1 MWGDLSLGKKILS
14 GIGTVLVLLVIV
26 GGWSLQGI
34 GQMVD
39 DGLEVVAGNK
49 LRGEILQREVDH
61 LNWVNRV
68 SAFIND

>member
-1 MWGDLSLGKKILS
+1 MRWGDLSLGKKILT
-14 GIGTVLVLLVIV
+14 GIGSVLILLMGV

-34 GQMVD
+34 NQMVA

-61 LNWVNRV
+61 LN
-68 SAFIND
+68 